1 MMAVVT
7 EPTIL
12 GLKIY
17 ELITIAAIVIGPIV
31 AVSITLFFEGR
42 RQERDRQNQT
52 MRMLVST
59 RHLPGDA
66 AYTTAIN
73 MIPVDF
79 NRQRSIMAAWHAY
92 IESIRYQPSPENVDE
107 SLKQA
112 VSKQTKLI
120 FEIMRFLGYRISESD
135 IQATA
140 YAAGGFIERDNIMIR
155 AWQSWP
161 RIADALESQSEVG
174 FPPNILGQESS

>member
-1 MMAVVT
+1 MSVVSET
-7 EPTIL
+7 IIL

-17 ELITIAAIVIGPIV
+17 ELITIVAIVVGPIV
-31 AVSITLFFEGR
+31 AVAITLFFEGR

-59 RHLPGDA
+59 RHLPGDP

-79 NRQRSIMAAWHAY
+79 NRQRAIMAAWHAY
-92 IESIRYQPSPENVDE
+92 IDSIRFRPSAENEDE

-112 VSKQTKLI
+112 ISKQTKLI
-120 FEIMRFLGYRISESD
+120 FEIMNFLGYRISETD
-135 IQATA
+135 LQATP

-155 AWQSWP
+155 AWQAWT
-161 RIADALESQSEVG
+161 RIADALESQSEST
-174 FPPNILGQESS
+174 PIADSAAEERI